1 MLFRRLKWSLS
12 LPRSWIS
19 GNKTTSQTLSLRT
32 LVVSL
37 ICCTEFSRD
46 TKLSLNFGDTKH
58 NYLDTQIGNT
68 SKRSLC
74 EEILCIIL
82 MLHLIWLMKM
92 GGGVGWLR
100 LTERE
105 KRKPKENPYE
115 TGRRRARSPLTF
127 FQFERSS
134 LNTNPKFIARPLK
147 ALKTSNLLSNNI
159 KLLKIWFWYSL
170 ARWVH

>member
-1 MLFRRLKWSLS
+1 MLFRLLKWSLS

-105 KRKPKENPYE
+105 KRKPIRNGEKAGAVPPHFFSVWEIEFKHEPKIYSSFFKSIE
-115 TGRRRARSPLTF
+115 DVKFTF
-127 FQFERSS
+127 
-134 LNTNPKFIARPLK
+134 
-147 ALKTSNLLSNNI
+147 
-159 KLLKIWFWYSL
+159 
-170 ARWVH
+170 

>member
-105 KRKPKENPYE
+105 KRKPIRNGE
-115 TGRRRARSPLTF
+115 TAGAVPPHF

-134 LNTNPKFIARPLK
+134 LNTNPKFIARSLK